1 MSSLYGGSEGFAKFV
16 HDNKFEN
23 DEQFADREAALDQF
37 LNNKSFQEELKKYS
51 ETYNFPV
58 ETVEQFADALDRGI
72 IKVDGLAD
80 ALDKLTPETVDLTHN
95 INGQEFTNRVDI
107 SSDEDK
113 MKEILE
119 DANVS
124 EGAFTRMARDNYE
137 DPSGYYQQ
145 EKERLEGLIS
155 AKKEDGEVTE
165 EETEEIA
172 DLNSEIRGLNESSKD
187 TTAMIVNTA
196 DGVVDLRNKIEDI
209 SEILS
214 NEALKGTVE

>member
-1 MSSLYGGSEGFAKFV
+1 
-16 HDNKFEN
+16 
-23 DEQFADREAALDQF
+23 
-37 LNNKSFQEELKKYS
+37 
-51 ETYNFPV
+51 
-58 ETVEQFADALDRGI
+58 
-72 IKVDGLAD
+72 
-80 ALDKLTPETVDLTHN
+80 
-95 INGQEFTNRVDI
+95 
-107 SSDEDK
+107 